1 MTVWT
6 GGGVVAAGTGIFA
19 HTSHSGP
26 NCRRNSSENDRNKT
40 GTGKTMTVPM
50 YGNDARQ
57 QVPQVTRQPTMIHP
71 IQRAIMNR
79 MKRMNGAGSSKISCR
94 IARAA
99 STGEQRRVYM
109 TGGMK

>member
-1 MTVWT
+1 MTACT
-6 GGGVVAAGTGIFA
+6 GGADVADGTGIVA
-19 HTSHSGP
+19 HTSHAGP
-26 NCRRNSSENDRNKT
+26 NWRRKNRENDRKKT
-40 GTGKTMTVPM
+40 GTGKTMTVPI
-50 YGNDARQ
+50 YGKDARQ
-57 QVPQVTRQPTMIHP
+57 QVAQVTKQPSTIHP

-94 IARAA
+94 TDLAA

>member
-1 MTVWT
+1 MVWA
-6 GGGVVAAGTGIFA
+6 GGGVVAAGVGIFA

-40 GTGKTMTVPM
+40 GTGKTITVPM

-57 QVPQVTRQPTMIHP
+57 QVAQVTRQPTMIHA
-71 IQRAIMNR
+71 IQSAIMNR

-94 IARAA
+94 TTRTA
-99 STGEQRRVYM
+99 STAEQRRAYM